1 MALPLTSGRGFVIAD
16 VELKFTPSGQAVAN
30 FPVAFKDRKKVGDD
44 WEDIRNTVYRMTAWG
59 KIAEQ
64 IADAVQKLTEV
75 DISFKGYE
83 DSYEK
88 DGETRK
94 TLNGIVVSCS
104 PSIEK
109 RDKGSFGSGGK
120 KDPSDSW
127 GSAPSSDGY

>member
-1 MALPLTSGRGFVIAD
+1 MGLPVTTGRGFVISD

-30 FPVAFKDRKKVGDD
+30 FPVAFKDRKKNGDEWD
-44 WEDIRNTVYRMTAWG
+44 DIRNTVYRMTAWG
-59 KIAEQ
+59 KLAEQ
-64 IADAVQKLTEV
+64 INDSVQKLTEV

-109 RDKGSFGSGGK
+109 RDKGGFGSNQK
-120 KDPSDSW
+120 SNPSESW
-127 GSAPSSDGY
+127 GSVPSSDGY